1 MPEICRFFGI
11 IILMNYRDHNP
22 PHFHAV
28 YGEREITV
36 DIQSGLVKGE
46 MSKRAMSLV
55 LEWYE
60 LHKED
65 LLTDWELAR
74 QREPLK
80 KIQPLE

>member
-11 IILMNYRDHNP
+11 IILMNYNDHNP

-28 YGEREITV
+28 YGDQEITV
-36 DIQSGLVKGE
+36 DIHNGLVKGE
-46 MSKRAMSLV
+46 MSKRALSMIF
-55 LEWYE
+55 EWYE
-60 LHKED
+60 LHREE
-65 LLTDWELAR
+65 LLGDWNLAR

>member
-11 IILMNYRDHNP
+11 VILMNYNDHNP

-28 YGEREITV
+28 YGDQEITV
-36 DIQSGLVKGE
+36 DINSGLVKGE
-46 MSKRAMSLV
+46 MSKRALSLII
-55 LEWYE
+55 EWYE
-60 LHKED
+60 LHREE
-65 LLTDWELAR
+65 LLGDWNLAR